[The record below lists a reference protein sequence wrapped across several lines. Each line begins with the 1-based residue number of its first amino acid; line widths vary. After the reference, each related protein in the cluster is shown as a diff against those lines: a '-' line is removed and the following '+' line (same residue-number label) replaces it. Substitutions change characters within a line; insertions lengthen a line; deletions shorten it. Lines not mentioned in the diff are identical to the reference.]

1 MISHELM
8 RVLVHTSVL
17 SSVAIVIALLLR
29 KPLRRSFGAQT
40 AYVVWS
46 LVPVALVSSALPVPM
61 RQGQALEA
69 VVQLAAPMRS
79 AVAWVTPAGSA
90 PNWLG
95 IAALLWLLG
104 SVGLLV
110 WMTFAQQRFMRSLGE
125 LRHGNGGQCAQH
137 DVPGLPATVGVL
149 RPQIVLPTDF
159 ETRYSAQQQILILAH
174 ERTHIARGDHW
185 MNAFAL
191 AMQCAFWFNPLVHL
205 AQRCFRQDQELAC
218 DASVLA
224 QLPMVRSAYGQTLLQ
239 QQLAAQA
246 TPLGCHFGFSHPLK
260 ERLLMLNADQP
271 SALRR
276 GLGRSCMALLFAG
289 MVFTTWA
296 AQSEHTQTHILQK
309 DDINLASRLENAPHY
324 PADAVKDGKEGTVI
338 LLVNYDTQGRVTNA
352 VVERSSGDA
361 RLDQSALDVVPKWT
375 FKPEIKNGKPV
386 AGKTRVP
393 VEFAMDEP
401 GQKATSE
408 H

>member
-29 KPLRRSFGAQT
+29 KPLRRSFGAQA

-61 RQGQALEA
+61 QRGQALET

-159 ETRYSAQQQILILAH
+159 ETRYSAQQQMLMLAH

-205 AQRCFRQDQELAC
+205 VQRYFRQDQELAC

-224 QLPMVRSAYGQTLLQ
+224 QLPMVRSVYGQTLLQ
-239 QQLAAQA
+239 QQLATQA

-260 ERLLMLNADQP
+260 ERLFMLNADQP

-276 GLGRSCMALLFAG
+276 GLGRSCMALLLAG
-289 MVFTTWA
+289 MVFTAWA
-296 AQSEHTQTHILQK
+296 AQGEHTQTRVLQK
-309 DDINLASRLENAPHY
+309 DDINPASRSKIVPSY
-324 PADAVKDGKEGTVI
+324 PADAMKESKEGMVF
-338 LLVNYDTQGRVTNA
+338 LLVNHDAQGRVTNA
-352 VVERSSGDA
+352 VVERSSGDT
-361 RLDQSALDVVPKWT
+361 RLDQSALDAVRKWT

-386 AGKTRVP
+386 AGKTIVP
-393 VEFAMDEP
+393 VEFTMHDHE
-401 GQKATSE
+401 QKATSE